1 MHQNWAYISR
11 HFFAHG
17 KGNEWKTDLFPIVIL
32 GWVLKGE
39 IMAIHRETNALLT
52 KIVLSSKIGWGRQNA
67 ICLQKYEVSQKEVWP
82 KFSIFKFAPSNHFF
96 SLYAIP
102 LKNIIFQLSDPFFG
116 LFWVK
121 LKLGSQDYIVKSPI
135 SDFWVFRLTFLL
147 NIGYK

>member
-11 HFFAHG
+11 HFFAHS

-82 KFSIFKFAPSNHFF
+82 KFAIFKFAPSNHFF

-102 LKNIIFQLSDPFFG
+102 LKKHHISIKRSILWAILGEF
-116 LFWVK
+116 
-121 LKLGSQDYIVKSPI
+121 KLGSQDYIVKTLI
-135 SDFWVFRLTFLL
+135 SDFWVFR
-147 NIGYK
+147 